1 MDIDEINFIKLKN
14 KPKVHYILQNT
25 TLLHLG
31 FQFFSLAALKNWKLK
46 LLSLKKTLIKPSDS
60 ASNPFPFLKLSV
72 PFSCFPVHMNKRHA
86 FCKLTHETLRS
97 KTIFRPCRSIQR
109 VELRWDFEK
118 KTRILLETIVFHRIV
133 RISWLAHAS
142 YFQYA
147 FYSINL
153 MLRKFDTRDIR
164 LGVSVNAIGKISQ
177 YVSV

>member
-1 MDIDEINFIKLKN
+1 MDIDEKNFIKLKN

-118 KTRILLETIVFHRIV
+118 KNAYTSRNDSISLDSSNLLTGTRVLFPICLL
-133 RISWLAHAS
+133 
-142 YFQYA
+142 
-147 FYSINL
+147 
-153 MLRKFDTRDIR
+153 FD
-164 LGVSVNAIGKISQ
+164 
-177 YVSV
+177 